1 HWCRSPLFRWKSSC
15 GVKPT
20 RRYPYRRP
28 EGRRHTGSQN
38 PQHALVHIHLAM
50 HAVLTGRLRH
60 QPDRTDLVDWQL
72 HRHIKVIDNEVLGAR
87 TRILAQQVQ
96 CQGLAGLRLDYCRR
110 IGAVRYF
117 HIKATVRRLGALARF
132 PSPEP
137 PDNGQHRRHTKNID
151 NNRAHTSSCS
161 GLARNHLNRFAL
173 ATTVTDD
180 SDIAAPATPGL
191 SNMPI
196 NGYNT
201 PAA

>member
-1 HWCRSPLFRWKSSC
+1 
-15 GVKPT
+15 
-20 RRYPYRRP
+20 
-28 EGRRHTGSQN
+28 
-38 PQHALVHIHLAM
+38 M

-96 CQGLAGLRLDYCRR
+96 CQRLASLRLDYRRR

-117 HIKATVRRLGALARF
+117 HIEATVRCLRALARF
-132 PSPEP
+132 PAPEP
-137 PDNGQHRRHTKNID
+137 PGDGQHRRHTKHIHND
-151 NNRAHTSSCS
+151 RTHTSSCS
-161 GLARNHLNRFAL
+161 GLARNHLNRLAL

-180 SDIAAPATPGL
+180 SDIAAPATTGL
-191 SNMPI
+191 SSMPI

-201 PAA
+201 PAATGTPRVL